1 MKVISGYMLA
11 ALAGKDSPTVA
22 DVKKITESVGIEL
35 SEEEVKSLEELV
47 EEMAGKSVTEVMEEG
62 LEKLK
67 DVPMGGGGGGG
78 AAPAAAAAGGA
89 GPAAAAAAVE
99 EEEEEE
105 EEMAAA
111 GGLFGDDGD
120 DY

>member
-22 DVKKITESVGIEL
+22 DVKKIITSTGVEL

-47 EEMAGKSVTEVMEEG
+47 EEMAGKNIAEVLEAG
-62 LEKLK
+62 NEKLK
-67 DVPMGGGGGGG
+67 DVPMGGGGGGAG
-78 AAPAAAAAGGA
+78 PAAAAGGA
-89 GPAAAAAAVE
+89 GPAAAAVEE

-111 GGLFGDDGD
+111 GGLFGEEGD